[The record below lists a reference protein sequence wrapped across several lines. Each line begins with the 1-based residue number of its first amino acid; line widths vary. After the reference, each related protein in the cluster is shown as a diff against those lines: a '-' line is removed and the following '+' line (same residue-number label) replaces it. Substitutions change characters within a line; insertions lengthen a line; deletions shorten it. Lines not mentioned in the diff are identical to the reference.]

1 MRLTFDLPATR
12 KALLGGGSLLKDGNC
27 KVFQEAV
34 DAYLIRHRSILDVLS
49 KFQESSARVNRAV
62 AKAVTSCGCL
72 EINACRQP
80 ATATMSITEFRQCV
94 DSHLRGE
101 LCESC
106 CEIIASEIGMSLF
119 YQAALC
125 NLLGLDLDELLA
137 QEAQRLKTL
146 GIFNLS

>member
-1 MRLTFDLPATR
+1 MRLASDLPAMQEM
-12 KALLGGGSLLKDGNC
+12 LLEGGGLLKDDNC
-27 KVFQEAV
+27 KVFQDAV

-80 ATATMSITEFRQCV
+80 ATATMSIAEFRQKV
-94 DSHLRGE
+94 DTHLYGE

-106 CEIIASEIGMSLF
+106 REVLANEIGTSLF

-125 NLLGLDLDELLA
+125 SVLGLELDELLA
-137 QEAQRLKTL
+137 QEAQRLNTL